1 MRKKGGRGRLGIRYK
16 VREMKN
22 GAQGEEEKDKFRNK
36 KKNKKKIK
44 IKPNF

>member
-1 MRKKGGRGRLGIRYK
+1 MYNRIKKNKENQKKGGRGRLAIRYK

-36 KKNKKKIK
+36 KKR
-44 IKPNF
+44 